1 MLPNLIGKD
10 LHNPSTSAQ
19 SLRRNQTHKLAM
31 SHVVRG
37 AELTREAKLFEA
49 IQCFNKAISID
60 EECADAYVGRGAAC
74 AGNRNFPAALQD
86 FGKAL
91 AIKPAHTNVSSIQ
104 LYNE

>member
-91 AIKPAHTNVSSIQ
+91 AIKPAHTNVSSI
-104 LYNE
+104 